1 MRKTD
6 QELMWEAF
14 TESSNGGVIS
24 TGGPLKAGGGSSAPK
39 TSKDNDDEDAEDTD
53 GDSYE
58 DEEDEL
64 HGVLK
69 KCHSGDITAEEAH
82 KHITKMMKGEDE
94 DEEKNVKR
102 FTAQKATDKM
112 RGQFTKDKSAAN
124 VKRPSPDRSVQ
135 GVKRNTS
142 SPQQGM

>member
-1 MRKTD
+1 
-6 QELMWEAF
+6 MWEVF
-14 TESSNGGVIS
+14 VESSNGGVIS
-24 TGGPLKAGGGSSAPK
+24 TGGALKAGGGSSAPK
-39 TSKDNDDEDAEDTD
+39 TSNGDEDAD
-53 GDSYE
+53 GDPYE

-124 VKRPSPDRSVQ
+124 TRRPAPDRSIQ

-142 SPQQGM
+142 APQQGM